1 MAVQPEVR
9 NKGIL
14 NSVLGLADD
23 TFTRITAGIS
33 AGELRRMLRGEAP
46 GRPNPR
52 LKPHSETFL
61 LHIKPTY
68 YHESV
73 TRFTHTFRLGLL
85 STYLFFIETITGIYL
100 MIWYAPSPERAYVDM
115 IRLLS
120 NVPFGQFMRDL
131 HRLGAEL
138 MVIAVTFH
146 MVRTY
151 LTGSYK
157 APRQF
162 TWFTGVILLVLTLFL
177 SFSGYLLPWDQLAFW
192 AVTIGTSMAEAVPP
206 AIVGETVNLLARGA
220 PDIGAN
226 GLLRFYLL
234 HVFFLPL
241 ILFLFFFV
249 HYYKVVHFGISLP
262 AHEEEVGQD
271 TANKVPADRRVYF
284 LPDVMLDETA
294 LLIAFTTIMVILTAF
309 FFQAPLESIANPQS
323 TPLHTVAPWY
333 FYWLQG
339 LLKVADKMI
348 AGVILPGV
356 LLVLLIA
363 IPYLDPN
370 PSRRAKDRRVAI
382 ISGVVAGIVMIIL
395 SWMGT
400 PLYAVRGAPAVEVV
414 QELMPEEGAGHVREM
429 GYDHLLIGA
438 FNTREELHTEDETMN
453 ELLHEFAHS
462 IAAFDET
469 DEDFNQAYGILDVSE
484 NQTGLKKI
492 AWEIHWLNAE
502 GTEEKFSRN
511 FYLHHDS
518 MYWEQYGLRDFSY
531 FDFSQLFNR
540 AEQE

>member
-1 MAVQPEVR
+1 MAVQPGTQK
-9 NKGIL
+9 KGFLSTI
-14 NSVLGLADD
+14 LGLADD

-52 LKPHSETFL
+52 LKPHSEAFL

-85 STYLFFIETITGIYL
+85 STYLFFIETITGIFL
-100 MIWYAPSPERAYVDM
+100 MIWYAPSPDRAYVDM

-138 MVIAVTFH
+138 MVIAVTLH

-162 TWFTGVILLVLTLFL
+162 TWFTGVILLVVTLFL

-220 PDIGAN
+220 PDISAN

-241 ILFLFFFV
+241 VLFLFFFV

-284 LPDVMLDETA
+284 LPDVLIDETVF
-294 LLIAFTTIMVILTAF
+294 LLAFTTICVILTAF

-339 LLKVADKMI
+339 LLKIADKMI

-356 LLVLLIA
+356 LLVLLMA
-363 IPYLDPN
+363 IPYLDMN
-370 PSRRAKDRRVAI
+370 PSRRAKDRRIAI
-382 ISGVVAGIVMIIL
+382 ISGVVAGVVMIIW

-400 PLYAVRGAPAVEVV
+400 PQYAVQGAPAIEVV

-429 GYDHLLIGA
+429 GYENLLLGT
-438 FNTREELHTEDETMN
+438 FDTREVHHTGN
-453 ELLHEFAHS
+453 EEMDHLLHEFAAS

-469 DEDFNQAYGILDVSE
+469 DADFNQAFGILTVTE
-484 NQTGLKKI
+484 NQPQLKKI
-492 AWEIHWLNAE
+492 AWEVHWLNAE
-502 GTEEKFSRN
+502 GTTENFARN
-511 FYLHHDS
+511 FYLHEDS

-531 FDFSQLFNR
+531 FSLN
-540 AEQE
+540 EEGQE

>member
-1 MAVQPEVR
+1 MAVQPEVEK
-9 NKGIL
+9 KGFMS
-14 NSVLGLADD
+14 SVLGLVDD
-23 TFTRITAGIS
+23 TFTRVTAGIS
-33 AGELRRMLRGEAP
+33 PGEVRRMLRGEAP

-52 LKPHSETFL
+52 LKPHSEAFL

-85 STYLFFIETITGIYL
+85 STYLFLFETITGLIL
-100 MIWYAPSPERAYVDM
+100 MIWYTPSPSQAYVDM

-138 MVIAVTFH
+138 MVLVVTFH

-162 TWFTGVILLVLTLFL
+162 TWFTGVILFVVTLFL
-177 SFSGYLLPWDQLAFW
+177 SFSGYLLPWDQLAYW
-192 AVTIGTSMAEAVPP
+192 AVTIGTSMAEAIPP
-206 AIVGETVNLLARGA
+206 QIAGETINLLARGA

-234 HVFFLPL
+234 HVLFLPL

-262 AHEEEVGQD
+262 ANEEEVGQD
-271 TANKVPADRRVYF
+271 SANKIPADRRVYF
-284 LPDVMLDETA
+284 LPDVLMDETIFIIGVSA
-294 LLIAFTTIMVILTAF
+294 IMVLVAIF

-339 LLKVADKMI
+339 LLKIADKRV
-348 AGVILPGV
+348 AGVYLPGI
-356 LLVLLIA
+356 LLGLLIA
-363 IPYLDPN
+363 IPYLDRN

-382 ISGVVAGIVMIIL
+382 ISGVVAGVVIIIL

-400 PLYAVRGAPAVEVV
+400 PQYAVRAAPAVEVV
-414 QELMPEEGAGHVREM
+414 QELMPEEGAGVVREA
-429 GYDHLLIGA
+429 GYAHVPVGVYDSRVPAHEQTTDAEWLHIVEEFGA
-438 FNTREELHTEDETMN
+438 
-453 ELLHEFAHS
+453 S
-462 IAAFDET
+462 IAMFDA
-469 DEDFNQAYGILDVSE
+469 EDLEFNNTYGIITVSQE
-484 NQTGLKKI
+484 QPSLRRIN
-492 AWEIHWLNAE
+492 WELHWLNSQ
-502 GTEEKFSRN
+502 GVEEN
-511 FYLHHDS
+511 FKRFFFLHEDS
-518 MYWEQYGLRDFSY
+518 LYWEQYGRRDFSY
-531 FDFSQLFNR
+531 LNQPQGG
-540 AEQE
+540 E